1 MRVACDVTGTPKQMV
16 SVSFNVC
23 VSSCIKGQ
31 SAHFYTSVWPEEQV
45 MSVMKMKTDSD
56 EDSVFTKVFK
66 HETVGGQMCSRC
78 VELQL

>member
-1 MRVACDVTGTPKQMV
+1 
-16 SVSFNVC
+16 
-23 VSSCIKGQ
+23 
-31 SAHFYTSVWPEEQV
+31 

-66 HETVGGQMCSRC
+66 HETVRGQMCSRC